1 MGLLFF
7 MSHEYIQSGTGM
19 SDIEKR
25 WIASIKNDR
34 KRPSK
39 KPIEKPIECPSE
51 YTSWYS
57 RTTEQKLKNAER
69 QKDFLFERYIGLK
82 LSELIRFSNGMDIPK
97 SLETVVSTYRS
108 AYQSKIDE
116 IIELR
121 REYYCENDV
130 RETQAIFEHLEAEG
144 EIINA
149 ESTNS

>member
-82 LSELIRFSNGMDIPK
+82 LTKHIRLNSGMDIPK
-97 SLETVVSTYRS
+97 SLEAAILTYYS

-130 RETQAIFEHLEAEG
+130 RETQTIFERLEAEG
-144 EIINA
+144 EIVNA